1 MVELLGDQAEVL
13 YLDFGNRE
21 TVGAGDLLELS
32 KEFLLHP
39 GFAMKVSSI
48 YLCIYLFIYLSILRF
63 IDRHLLIISI
73 KLFRLRWT
81 ARAPA

>member
-48 YLCIYLFIYLSILRF
+48 YLCIYLFIYLSCVSSIGTY
-63 IDRHLLIISI
+63 LLY
-73 KLFRLRWT
+73 L
-81 ARAPA
+81 